1 MSRLKPADLPRLSD
15 RYPCIYLER
24 SRIDRRG
31 NAILLL
37 DHEGEALLPVTELAF
52 IMLGPGCTVTHAAVS
67 LMSECGASLLW
78 VGEGGVRFY
87 AGGAALT
94 ASNRLALRQAELSIT
109 PKGRLAAARVL
120 YGKRFPDEDLSG
132 ATMKQLLGMEG
143 RRMAAVYKEQAEL
156 HGVEWSG
163 RRSRGCDPVNT
174 ALTEA
179 NQCLYGLAW
188 AVVSA
193 LGLSPAL
200 GFIHNG
206 NQRSLLFDLADLY
219 KAEISIP
226 LAFSLAKTPL
236 PQVRDRARRH
246 MVAAM
251 DRARLLGRCV
261 ADMLD
266 VLDATPDWLDGDGC
280 RLNTGGGSTI
290 ASGGNLGD
298 RW

>member
-1 MSRLKPADLPRLSD
+1 MPRLKPADLPRLSD

-24 SRIDRRG
+24 SRIDRKG
-31 NAILLL
+31 NALLLL
-37 DHEGEALLPVTELAF
+37 DREGGTLLPMTQLAF

-78 VGEGGVRFY
+78 AGEGGVRFY

-163 RRSRGCDPVNT
+163 RQSRGCDPVNM

-236 PQVRDRARRH
+236 PQVRDLARKR

-266 VLDATPDWLDGDGC
+266 VLDATPDWLDGNESS
-280 RLNTGGGSTI
+280 LNVGGNSTVP
-290 ASGGNLGD
+290 SGGNLGD